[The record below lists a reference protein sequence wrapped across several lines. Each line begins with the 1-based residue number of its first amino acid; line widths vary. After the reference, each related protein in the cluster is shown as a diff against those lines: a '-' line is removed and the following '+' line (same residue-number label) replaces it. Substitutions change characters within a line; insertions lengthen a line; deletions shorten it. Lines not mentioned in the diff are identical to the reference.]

1 MYTAGA
7 VEANGLLVSGGDMT
21 VSAKSFGDLSYLQA
35 GGVLTINTV
44 GRASGPVLSYFE
56 SVNGVTPR
64 IDNQANAAVVFVDGR
79 LAGGNIQTM
88 NTLGNTEAFPV
99 QTPELKSEQ
108 GVFGNP
114 VFVHGGLDVSEPVG
128 IGVID
133 FLLVDRAKMS
143 YGSDIPD
150 DMDMEVSI
158 NGLSPLYSYWFGL
171 MASAR

>member
-1 MYTAGA
+1 M
-7 VEANGLLVSGGDMT
+7 
-21 VSAKSFGDLSYLQA
+21 
-35 GGVLTINTV
+35 TINTV
-44 GRASGPVLSYFE
+44 GQASSPVLAYFE

>member
-1 MYTAGA
+1 MFTTRGGNANPYVNNQPNNA
-7 VEANGLLVSGGDMT
+7 VL
-21 VSAKSFGDLSYLQA
+21 
-35 GGVLTINTV
+35 
-44 GRASGPVLSYFE
+44 
-56 SVNGVTPR
+56 
-64 IDNQANAAVVFVDGR
+64 FVDGR
-79 LAGGNIQTM
+79 LAGGDLQTI
-88 NTLGNTEAFPV
+88 NKFGALEAFPV